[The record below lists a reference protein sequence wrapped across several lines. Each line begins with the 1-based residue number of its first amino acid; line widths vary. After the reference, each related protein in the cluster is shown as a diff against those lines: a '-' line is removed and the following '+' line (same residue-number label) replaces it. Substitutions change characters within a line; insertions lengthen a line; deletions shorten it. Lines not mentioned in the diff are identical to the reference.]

1 VLDGFEQEVDPAGD
15 PFGIFPGNRF
25 RSCTCCGEDRRH
37 RTADGAF
44 PAPEDGPSPETDT
57 GSCPKKQEEA
67 KAAIAKEKDD
77 KKKAEIYQT
86 KQNEAAVEEQK
97 LMAPLLKDVDLA
109 IHSVAKAKG
118 LTLVIDVAQALMGGV
133 DITHDVI
140 AELKKNS

>member
-1 VLDGFEQEVDPAGD
+1 MVSRKKLTLLAVLSVFSLAIASGVALAAEKIGVIEPQTVLSQHPKMAQVRKQIQEVLQ
-15 PFGIFPGNRF
+15 
-25 RSCTCCGEDRRH
+25 
-37 RTADGAF
+37 
-44 PAPEDGPSPETDT
+44 
-57 GSCPKKQEEA
+57 KKQEEA
-67 KAAIAKEKDD
+67 KAAIANEKDD

-97 LMAPLLKDVDLA
+97 LMAPILKDMDVA
-109 IHSVAKAKG
+109 IRSVAKAKG

>member
-1 VLDGFEQEVDPAGD
+1 MAAEKIGVIEPQTVLSQHPKMAQVRKQIQEFVQM
-15 PFGIFPGNRF
+15 
-25 RSCTCCGEDRRH
+25 
-37 RTADGAF
+37 
-44 PAPEDGPSPETDT
+44 
-57 GSCPKKQEEA
+57 KQEEA

-109 IHSVAKAKG
+109 IHTVAKAKG

>member
-1 VLDGFEQEVDPAGD
+1 MVSRKKLILLAVLSVFSLAIASGVALAAEKIGVIEPNAVLSQHPKMAQVRKQIQEVLQ
-15 PFGIFPGNRF
+15 
-25 RSCTCCGEDRRH
+25 
-37 RTADGAF
+37 
-44 PAPEDGPSPETDT
+44 
-57 GSCPKKQEEA
+57 KKQEEA

-97 LMAPLLKDVDLA
+97 LMAPILKDMDVA
-109 IHSVAKAKG
+109 IRSVAKAKG

-140 AELKKNS
+140 AELKKNP

>member
-1 VLDGFEQEVDPAGD
+1 MVSRKKLMLLAVLSVFSLAIASGVALAAEKIGVIEPQTVLSQHPKMAQVRKQIQEVLQ
-15 PFGIFPGNRF
+15 
-25 RSCTCCGEDRRH
+25 
-37 RTADGAF
+37 
-44 PAPEDGPSPETDT
+44 
-57 GSCPKKQEEA
+57 KKQEEA

-97 LMAPLLKDVDLA
+97 LMAPILKDMDVA
-109 IHSVAKAKG
+109 IRSVAKAKG

-140 AELKKNS
+140 AELKKNP

>member
-1 VLDGFEQEVDPAGD
+1 MVSRKKLMLLAVLSVFSLAIASGVALAAEKIGVIEPQTVLSQHPKMAQVRKQIQEVLQ
-15 PFGIFPGNRF
+15 
-25 RSCTCCGEDRRH
+25 
-37 RTADGAF
+37 
-44 PAPEDGPSPETDT
+44 
-57 GSCPKKQEEA
+57 KKQEEA

-109 IHSVAKAKG
+109 IHTVAKAKG

-140 AELKKNS
+140 AELKKNP

>member
-1 VLDGFEQEVDPAGD
+1 MVSRKKLILLAVLSVFSLALASGAALAAEKIGVIEPQTVLSQHPKMAQVRKQIQEVVQ
-15 PFGIFPGNRF
+15 
-25 RSCTCCGEDRRH
+25 
-37 RTADGAF
+37 
-44 PAPEDGPSPETDT
+44 
-57 GSCPKKQEEA
+57 KKQEEA

-97 LMAPLLKDVDLA
+97 LMAPLLKDVDNA

>member
-1 VLDGFEQEVDPAGD
+1 MVLRKKLILLAVLSVFSLAIASGVALAAEKIGVIEPQTVLSQHPKMAQVRKQIQEVVQ
-15 PFGIFPGNRF
+15 
-25 RSCTCCGEDRRH
+25 
-37 RTADGAF
+37 
-44 PAPEDGPSPETDT
+44 
-57 GSCPKKQEEA
+57 KKQEEA

-86 KQNEAAVEEQK
+86 KQNEAAAEEQK

-109 IHSVAKAKG
+109 IHTVAKAKG

>member
-1 VLDGFEQEVDPAGD
+1 MVSRKKLILLAVLSVFSLAIASGVAMAAEKIGVIEPQTVLSQHPKMAQVRKQIQEFVQM
-15 PFGIFPGNRF
+15 
-25 RSCTCCGEDRRH
+25 
-37 RTADGAF
+37 
-44 PAPEDGPSPETDT
+44 
-57 GSCPKKQEEA
+57 KQEEA

-109 IHSVAKAKG
+109 IHTVAKAKG

>member
-1 VLDGFEQEVDPAGD
+1 MVSSKKLILLAILSVFSLAIASGVALAAEKIGVIEPQTVLSQHPKMAQVRKQIQEVVQ
-15 PFGIFPGNRF
+15 
-25 RSCTCCGEDRRH
+25 
-37 RTADGAF
+37 
-44 PAPEDGPSPETDT
+44 
-57 GSCPKKQEEA
+57 KKQEEA

>member
-1 VLDGFEQEVDPAGD
+1 MVSLKKLILLTVLSVFSLAIASGVALAAEKIGVIEPQTVLSQHPKMAQVRKQIQEVLQ
-15 PFGIFPGNRF
+15 
-25 RSCTCCGEDRRH
+25 
-37 RTADGAF
+37 
-44 PAPEDGPSPETDT
+44 
-57 GSCPKKQEEA
+57 KKQEEA

-97 LMAPLLKDVDLA
+97 LMAPILKDMDVA
-109 IHSVAKAKG
+109 IRSVAKAKG

-140 AELKKNS
+140 AELKKNP